1 MSRSV
6 WLVAGVAALSVLL
19 FACAGP
25 SDVKIDETANGT
37 DVSLRAG
44 QKLIVTLKSNPTT
57 GYDWQV
63 DEVDE
68 SVVKLV
74 AQEFKPAS
82 DPNRLGAPGQTEFQF
97 QAVGAG
103 TTNLHLIYVRSW
115 EEGVDPEDAFQ
126 VSITV
131 K

>member
-1 MSRSV
+1 V
-6 WLVAGVAALSVLL
+6 GVTAFSVLL

-74 AQEFKPAS
+74 TQEFKPAS
-82 DPNRLGAPGQTEFQF
+82 DPNRLGAPGQTELQF
-97 QAVGAG
+97 QAVAAGA
-103 TTNLHLIYVRSW
+103 TNLRLIYVRSW
-115 EEGVDPEDAFQ
+115 EEGVKPEDTFQ

>member
-1 MSRSV
+1 MNRLAPFAV
-6 WLVAGVAALSVLL
+6 GVGVLSLLL

-37 DVSLRAG
+37 AVSLRAG
-44 QKLIVTLKSNPTT
+44 QELIVTLKSNPTT

-63 DEVDE
+63 DDLDE
-68 SVVKLV
+68 SVMKLTT
-74 AQEFKPAS
+74 QEFKPAS

-97 QAVGAG
+97 QAAGAG
-103 TTNLHLIYVRSW
+103 TTSLRLIYVRPW
-115 EEGVDPEDAFQ
+115 EKGVEPADTFQ